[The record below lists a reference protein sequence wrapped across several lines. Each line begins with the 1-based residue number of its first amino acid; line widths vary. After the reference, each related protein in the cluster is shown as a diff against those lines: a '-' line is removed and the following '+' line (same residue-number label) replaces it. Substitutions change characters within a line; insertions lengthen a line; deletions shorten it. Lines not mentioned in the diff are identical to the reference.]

1 MFTGIIE
8 DIGYVADIQENGS
21 NLTFLIKSKLT
32 PELKVDQSVSH
43 NGICLTV
50 EEIKGALFAV
60 TAIDETLK
68 KTNLKFL
75 KIGDPV
81 NLERSLTLNS
91 RLDGHIVQGHVDQ
104 TAIVEQIS
112 DEKGSWLFRI
122 KYEPGPGH
130 VTIEKG
136 SVCVNGVSLTCF
148 NSEDDSFSVAIIPY
162 TFNNTSFKN
171 LKEGD
176 TVNIEFDIL
185 GKYVRRILK
194 Y

>member
-21 NLTFLIKSKLT
+21 NLTFIIKSKLT
-32 PELKVDQSVSH
+32 SELKVDQSVSH

-68 KTNLKFL
+68 KTNLRFL